1 MTRTRCSTAA
11 RAFLA
16 VAAVSALGGCAMKS
30 DIRNL
35 QMEIQALTA
44 AQDSLTGEL
53 RMAMATTQ
61 DTLRTQS
68 GQLFDFRGEITRIMR
83 EIRDEMAQLRAL
95 TGENQR
101 GISALQRGA
110 TTAVGG
116 GLTGGGATPAGG
128 TPGGGGVS
136 EDLPGVGGS
145 NANQLWESAT
155 QQLAR
160 GSLLTAQRAFQQF
173 IREHPNHER
182 APDAHFF
189 LADILVQQ
197 GQPEEALSAFEE
209 VQSRFPNSTR
219 VPDALYRIAILQID
233 AGDVDEARR
242 TLQRIV
248 NTYPETAIALIA
260 RDKLE
265 EIG

>member
-1 MTRTRCSTAA
+1 MSIMTRTKRNAA
-11 RAFLA
+11 VRAILA
-16 VAAVSALGGCAMKS
+16 VTAVSTLGGCAMKS
-30 DIRNL
+30 DIRDL
-35 QMEIQALTA
+35 QTEIRALTA
-44 AQDSLTGEL
+44 SQDSLTREL
-53 RMAMATTQ
+53 RSAMATTQ

-68 GQLFDFRGEITRIMR
+68 GQLFDFRGEITRVMR

-101 GISALQRGA
+101 GISQLQRS
-110 TTAVGG
+110 AVA
-116 GLTGGGATPAGG
+116 GGGAVGPAGG
-128 TPGGGGVS
+128 VVGGGGVVS
-136 EDLPGVGGS
+136 EDVPGVGGS
-145 NANQLWESAT
+145 NADQLWQAAT
-155 QQLAR
+155 EQLAR
-160 GSLLTAQRAFQQF
+160 GSLATAQRAFQQF
-173 IREHPNHER
+173 IREHPNHDR
-182 APDAHFF
+182 APDAQFF

-197 GQPEEALSAFEE
+197 GQADEALEAFEE
-209 VQSRFPNSTR
+209 VQERFPTSTR

-248 NTYPETAIALIA
+248 NTYPDTAIALIA

>member
-1 MTRTRCSTAA
+1 MSIMTTKRSFSTAA
-11 RAFLA
+11 RAILA

-30 DIRNL
+30 DIRDL
-35 QMEIQALTA
+35 QTEIRTLTA
-44 AQDSLTGEL
+44 SQDSLTREL
-53 RMAMATTQ
+53 RLAMSSTQ

-68 GQLFDFRGEITRIMR
+68 GQLFDFRGEITRVMR

-101 GISALQRGA
+101 GISALQRGGA
-110 TTAVGG
+110 PSGG
-116 GLTGGGATPAGG
+116 GGGAPQ
-128 TPGGGGVS
+128 GGGGVS
-136 EDLPGVGGS
+136 EDVPGVGGS
-145 NANQLWESAT
+145 DAEQLWQAAT
-155 QQLAR
+155 QQLGR
-160 GSLLTAQRAFQQF
+160 GSLSTAQRAFQQF
-173 IREHPNHER
+173 IREHPNHDR
-182 APDAHFF
+182 APDAQFF

-197 GQPEEALSAFEE
+197 GQPEEALEAFEE
-209 VQSRFPNSTR
+209 VQSRFPTSTR

-233 AGDVDEARR
+233 AGEIDEART

-248 NTYPETAIALIA
+248 NTYPDTAIALIA

>member
-1 MTRTRCSTAA
+1 MSIMTRTKRSAA
-11 RAFLA
+11 VRAILA
-16 VAAVSALGGCAMKS
+16 MAAVSTLGGCAMKS
-30 DIRNL
+30 DIRDL
-35 QMEIQALTA
+35 QTEIRALTA
-44 AQDSLTGEL
+44 SQDSLTREL
-53 RMAMATTQ
+53 RSAMATTQ

-68 GQLFDFRGEITRIMR
+68 GQLFDFRGEITRVMR

-101 GISALQRGA
+101 GISALQRAGA
-110 TTAVGG
+110 AGG
-116 GLTGGGATPAGG
+116 GGTPAGG
-128 TPGGGGVS
+128 AAGGGGIVS
-136 EDLPGVGGS
+136 EDVPGVGGS
-145 NANQLWESAT
+145 NADQLWQAAT
-155 QQLAR
+155 QQLGR
-160 GSLLTAQRAFQQF
+160 GSLATAQRAFQQF

-182 APDAHFF
+182 APDAQFF

-197 GQPEEALSAFEE
+197 GQPDQALEAFEE
-209 VQSRFPNSTR
+209 VQERFPTSTR

-233 AGDVDEARR
+233 SGDVDEARR

-248 NTYPETAIALIA
+248 NTYPDTAIALIA

>member
-1 MTRTRCSTAA
+1 MSIMTRKRSFSTAV
-11 RAFLA
+11 RAILA
-16 VAAVSALGGCAMKS
+16 VAAVSTLGGCAMKS
-30 DIRNL
+30 DIRDL
-35 QMEIQALTA
+35 QTEIRALTA
-44 AQDSLTGEL
+44 SQDSLTREL
-53 RMAMATTQ
+53 RVAMSSTQ

-68 GQLFDFRGEITRIMR
+68 GQLFDFRGEITRVMR
-83 EIRDEMAQLRAL
+83 EIREEMAQLRAL

-110 TTAVGG
+110 
-116 GLTGGGATPAGG
+116 GLSTGGGSGG
-128 TPGGGGVS
+128 GAPPGGGGVS
-136 EDLPGVGGS
+136 EGVPGVGGS
-145 NANQLWESAT
+145 NPEQLWQAAT

-160 GSLLTAQRAFQQF
+160 GSLATAQRAFQQF
-173 IREHPNHER
+173 LREHPNHDR
-182 APDAHFF
+182 APDAQFF

-197 GQPEEALSAFEE
+197 GQPEDALRAFEE
-209 VQSRFPNSTR
+209 VQSRFPTSTR

-233 AGDVDEARR
+233 AGNVDQART

-248 NTYPETAIALIA
+248 NTYPDTAIALIA